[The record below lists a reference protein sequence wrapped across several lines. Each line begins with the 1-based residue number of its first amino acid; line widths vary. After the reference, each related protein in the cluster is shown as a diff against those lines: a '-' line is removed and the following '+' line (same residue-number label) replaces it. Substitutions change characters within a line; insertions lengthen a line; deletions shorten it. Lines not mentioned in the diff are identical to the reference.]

1 MGATTTPS
9 WQSRTIG
16 AVLASTASARGEA
29 EAFVCAGRRLTYRR
43 LYEAARRAAS
53 ALLGLGVK
61 RGDHVGVCMGNSAE
75 WLTLFYANALIGAVT
90 VPVNTRFRADELR
103 YCLHQADV
111 KALIVTD
118 RFLKIDFV
126 AMLRGICPAVDESL
140 PGANLPRLER
150 LIVLGSD
157 VPKAALPFALL
168 EQPLAADAERALD
181 RVAAE
186 VIPGDVA
193 LIQYT
198 SGTTAMPKGVQLT
211 HDNMFRNAS
220 AVADRIGIRADDRY
234 YSARPYYHVAGTTL
248 SILAALGRGACL
260 LTTPVFDAGE
270 ALALM
275 ELEKCTLTS
284 GNDTIFLMMMNHPR
298 FAEFK
303 LSLRGGWA
311 AAGIE
316 VMNQIRE
323 RMGMEAVVYCYGL
336 SEASPN
342 IICSRF
348 DAPWAEREAG
358 LARPHDGMA
367 VRVVD
372 AATGRDCPVG
382 TTGEIL
388 VRGWS
393 LMKGYYNKPEETA
406 KAIDRDGWLR
416 TGDLGALD
424 AEGRLRFVGRAKDIF
439 RVGGENVSP
448 ADVEEVLHRHPKVKQ
463 AQVIGVPDQRLGEVA
478 AAYLI
483 LNEDATGEPEEFIA
497 WCREHCAN
505 FKVPRYL
512 KLIDSFEGI
521 GMTGSSKV
529 QKNKLKEQ
537 ALIDFN
543 LR

>member
-1 MGATTTPS
+1 MGEA
-9 WQSRTIG
+9 WQPRTIG
-16 AVLASTASARGEA
+16 AVLAALATAKGDG
-29 EAFVCAGRRLTYRR
+29 EAFVCADKRLTYRG
-43 LYEAARRAAS
+43 LYEAARRAAA
-53 ALLGLGVK
+53 ALRDLGIG
-61 RGDHVGVCMGNSAE
+61 RGDHVAVCMGNSAE

-90 VPVNTRFRADELR
+90 VPVNTRFRAEELR

-111 KALIVTD
+111 RALIVAD
-118 RFLKIDFV
+118 RFLKIDFI
-126 AMLRGICPAVDESL
+126 AMLRGICPAIDLGL
-140 PGANLPRLER
+140 PGPDLPRLER
-150 LIVLGSD
+150 VIVLGED
-157 VPKAALPFALL
+157 VPKAALPYAVL
-168 EQPLAADAERALD
+168 ERPLMAETERTLD
-181 RVAAE
+181 RAMAV
-186 VIPGDVA
+186 VLPDDVA

-220 AVADRIGIRADDRY
+220 AVAERIGIRADDRY
-234 YSARPYYHVAGTTL
+234 YSARPFYHVAGTTL
-248 SILAALGRGACL
+248 SILAALSRGACL
-260 LTTPVFDAGE
+260 LTTPVFEPGE
-270 ALALM
+270 ALLLM
-275 ELEKCTLTS
+275 ERERCTLTS

-298 FAEFK
+298 FAEHK
-303 LSLRGGWA
+303 LALRGGWA
-311 AAGIE
+311 AAGTE

-323 RMGMEAVVYCYGL
+323 RMGMAAVVYCYGL

-358 LARPHDGMA
+358 LARPHAGME
-367 VRVVD
+367 VRIVD
-372 AATGRDCPVG
+372 AASGRDCPAGGV
-382 TTGEIL
+382 GEIL

-393 LMKGYYNKPEETA
+393 VMKGYYNKPAETA
-406 KAIDRDGWLR
+406 KAIDGEGWLH

-424 AEGRLRFVGRAKDIF
+424 TAGRLRFVGRAKDIF

-463 AQVIGVPDQRLGEVA
+463 AQVIGVPDKRLGEVG

-483 LNEDATGEPEEFIA
+483 LNEGAQGEPEEFIA
-497 WCREHCAN
+497 WCRERCAN
-505 FKVPRYL
+505 FKVPRYV

-537 ALIDFN
+537 AIVDFS
-543 LR
+543 LL